1 MQCTIGL
8 IGHVHFLDRRLPSFP
23 KMEVG
28 RDVVRDSRRDERS
41 RGNLNSSTHQ
51 GRYHGEGRDVYW
63 IIIGRTV
70 RLYRFPDANE
80 PFCTNVLGATWTRS
94 RILLVALF
102 EFVINAVIC
111 GILGL
116 LASRLSWS
124 SGVWGIVSID
134 CRMDDI
140 YIYISFPSL
149 KSGLYIFFPEKLLN
163 IIYQVVIDCI
173 SRCEWFFYIWIVGKI
188 ESFAIESIN

>member
-8 IGHVHFLDRRLPSFP
+8 IGHVHFLDRWLPSFP

-140 YIYISFPSL
+140 YISFPSL
-149 KSGLYIFFPEKLLN
+149 KSGLYIFFTREIVKYYISSCNWLYFEMWMIFLYLN
-163 IIYQVVIDCI
+163 CWKDRIICDWID
-173 SRCEWFFYIWIVGKI
+173 
-188 ESFAIESIN
+188 

>member
-51 GRYHGEGRDVYW
+51 SRYHGEGRDVYW

-134 CRMDDI
+134 CWMDD
-140 YIYISFPSL
+140 IYISFPSL
-149 KSGLYIFFPEKLLN
+149 KSGLYIFFTREIVKYYISSCNWLYFEMWMIFLYLN
-163 IIYQVVIDCI
+163 CWKDRIICDWID
-173 SRCEWFFYIWIVGKI
+173 
-188 ESFAIESIN
+188 

>member
-134 CRMDDI
+134 CGWMI
-140 YIYISFPSL
+140 YIFLFFLWNLVYTSFFQRNCYI
-149 KSGLYIFFPEKLLN
+149 LYIKL
-163 IIYQVVIDCI
+163 
-173 SRCEWFFYIWIVGKI
+173 
-188 ESFAIESIN
+188 

>member
-1 MQCTIGL
+1 MQCTIAL
-8 IGHVHFLDRRLPSFP
+8 IGHVHFLDRRLSSFP

-111 GILGL
+111 GILEL

-134 CRMDDI
+134 CRMDD
-140 YIYISFPSL
+140 IYISFPSL

>member
-134 CRMDDI
+134 CRMNDI
-140 YIYISFPSL
+140 YIYFFSFFEIWFIHLFSREIVKYYISSYNW
-149 KSGLYIFFPEKLLN
+149 LYFEMWMIFLYLN
-163 IIYQVVIDCI
+163 CWKDRIICDWID
-173 SRCEWFFYIWIVGKI
+173 
-188 ESFAIESIN
+188 